1 VPQPTDQPAPD
12 QTLDALI
19 DEAIGARQMLPRRE
33 RCEELDHALRDRVA
47 QLLPS
52 VEARASAAVERT
64 REWYRLRAIVGE
76 AQETLDAGL
85 GHGLLS
91 AAIQVGRLAEQCQ
104 ALAAEAS

>member
-1 VPQPTDQPAPD
+1 MPQPTDQPATD
-12 QTLDALI
+12 QTLTSLI

-33 RCEELDHALRDRVA
+33 RCEELDRALRDRVA

-52 VEARASAAVERT
+52 VEVRADAAVERT

-76 AQETLDAGL
+76 ARETLDAGL

>member
-1 VPQPTDQPAPD
+1 MKQPTDQPATD
-12 QTLDALI
+12 QTLASLI

-33 RCEELDHALRDRVA
+33 RCEELDRALRDRVA

-52 VEARASAAVERT
+52 VEERAGAAVERT
-64 REWYRLRAIVGE
+64 REWYRLRAIVDDSRE
-76 AQETLDAGL
+76 ILNAGL